1 VSRARG
7 LDDGL
12 PVFRAAGPEVL
23 SLEDQGSI
31 DDSTGDLREPE
42 VLTLGGVAEATGCV
56 LDGLRVGVCEGSR
69 GVLDDDAGAGDRPKV
84 LFRALSLA
92 TRASLQDPVRGD
104 SGE

>member
-1 VSRARG
+1 MSRARG

-42 VLTLGGVAEATGCV
+42 VLTLGGVAEAMGCI
-56 LDGLRVGVCEGSR
+56 LDGLRVGVCEGSPWRARRRR
-69 GVLDDDAGAGDRPKV
+69 GSGSSP
-84 LFRALSLA
+84 
-92 TRASLQDPVRGD
+92 ASCSER
-104 SGE
+104 